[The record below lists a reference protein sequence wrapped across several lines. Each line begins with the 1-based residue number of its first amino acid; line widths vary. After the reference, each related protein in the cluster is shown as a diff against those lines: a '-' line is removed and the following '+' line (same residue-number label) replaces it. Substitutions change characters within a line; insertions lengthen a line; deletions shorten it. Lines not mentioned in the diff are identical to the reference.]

1 MVSNMCQ
8 ISCPEMGLMKPADR
22 DTRTEMAIGL
32 ELGFETIR
40 EILFILE
47 TAFPRFIFFHMACAI
62 SPA

>member
-1 MVSNMCQ
+1 
-8 ISCPEMGLMKPADR
+8 MGLMKPADR

-40 EILFILE
+40 EILFMLE

>member
-40 EILFILE
+40 EMLD
-47 TAFPRFIFFHMACAI
+47 TPFPLFIFFHMACAI